1 MKHRVNIVHSCDFEA
16 VYINGELSYQDH
28 HIDPMEMMCYIKIK
42 IPGSSKLNDLI
53 VDEWWVDEEWMSKN
67 QDFPKTFEEVKLRF

>member
-28 HIDPMEMMCYIKIK
+28 RIDPMEMMCYIKTK

-53 VDEWWVDEEWMSKN
+53 VDEWWADEEWMSKN
-67 QDFPKTFEEVKLRF
+67 QEFPKTFEEVKLRF